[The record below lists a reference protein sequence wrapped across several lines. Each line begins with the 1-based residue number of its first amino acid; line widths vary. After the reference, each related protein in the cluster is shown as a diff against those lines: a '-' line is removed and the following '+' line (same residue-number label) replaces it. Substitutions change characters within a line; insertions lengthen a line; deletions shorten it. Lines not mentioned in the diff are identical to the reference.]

1 MSFPQTT
8 AELMALSEKV
18 GNMISELEKSERK
31 SSEVL
36 RELDMFVFVQKLI
49 KSRLDGDEPVWVE
62 LGRRVEDMIND
73 RRQAN

>member
-36 RELDMFVFVQKLI
+36 QEIDMFVFVQK
-49 KSRLDGDEPVWVE
+49 K
-62 LGRRVEDMIND
+62 
-73 RRQAN
+73 A